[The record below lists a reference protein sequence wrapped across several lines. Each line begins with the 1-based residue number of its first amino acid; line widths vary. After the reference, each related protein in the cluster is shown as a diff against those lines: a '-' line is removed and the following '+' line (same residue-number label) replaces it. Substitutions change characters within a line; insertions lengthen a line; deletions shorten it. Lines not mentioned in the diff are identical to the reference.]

1 MAKPKEISLDDI
13 IGSEDTKLIKPKQPK
28 QQKEVAMTVSTK
40 KTAIVSIVS
49 TLAVIAAIAGIFI
62 AGMNYERTKTEDVSA
77 KVNAAVMSVKEQASK
92 DQQ

>member
-13 IGSEDTKLIKPKQPK
+13 IGSEDTKLIKPKQ
-28 QQKEVAMTVSTK
+28 QKEVAMTVSTK
-40 KTAIVSIVS
+40 KTAIVSVVS

-62 AGMNYERTKTEDVSA
+62 AGMNYERTKTEDVNA
-77 KVNAAVMSVKEQASK
+77 KVNAAVMSVQEKASK